1 MIDYSLYKL
10 LHVVAML
17 AFVGGL
23 LSLLLVPAEPN
34 ARSRRTLAVWVAGC
48 SAAVALVAG
57 FGLHA
62 RLGGVWQGWLMVKI
76 VAWFVIL
83 GLLIRFRARAPASS
97 ALAWLNSLAVVGV
110 AVAMAIY
117 KPF

>member
-1 MIDYSLYKL
+1 
-10 LHVVAML
+10 
-17 AFVGGL
+17 
-23 LSLLLVPAEPN
+23 
-34 ARSRRTLAVWVAGC
+34 
-48 SAAVALVAG
+48 
-57 FGLHA
+57 
-62 RLGGVWQGWLMVKI
+62 MVKI

>member
-10 LHVVAML
+10 LHVVAIL

-23 LSLLLVPAEPN
+23 LSLLLVPPVPD
-34 ARSRRTLAVWVAGC
+34 ARRRRTMALWVAGG
-48 SAAVALVAG
+48 SAVVALVAG

-62 RLGGVWQGWLMVKI
+62 RLGGIWQGWFMVKI
-76 VAWFVIL
+76 VAWVVIL
-83 GLLIRFRARAPASS
+83 GLLIRFRASAPTSP
-97 ALAWLNSLAVVGV
+97 ALAWLISLPVVGV
-110 AVAMAIY
+110 AVFMAIY

>member
-23 LSLLLVPAEPN
+23 LSLLLVPAVPD
-34 ARSRRTLAVWVAGC
+34 ARRGRTMALWVAGC

-62 RLGGVWQGWLMVKI
+62 RMGGIWQSWLTVKI

-83 GLLIRFRARAPASS
+83 GLLLRFRASAPASP
-97 ALAWLNSLAVVGV
+97 ALAWLISLPVVGV
-110 AVAMAIY
+110 AVVMAIY

>member
-1 MIDYSLYKL
+1 MIDYALYKL
-10 LHVVAML
+10 LHVVSIL

-23 LSLLLVPAEPN
+23 LSLLLVPAVPS
-34 ARSRRTLAVWVAGC
+34 ARTRRTMAVWVAGC

-76 VAWFVIL
+76 VAWLVIL
-83 GLLIRFRARAPASS
+83 GVLIRFRAGTPASP
-97 ALAWLNSLAVVGV
+97 ALAWLNSLLVVGV

>member
-10 LHVVAML
+10 LHVVAIL

-23 LSLLLVPAEPN
+23 LSLLLVPAAPN
-34 ARSRRTLAVWVAGC
+34 APSRRAMALWVAGC
-48 SAAVALVAG
+48 SAVIALVGG

-62 RLGGVWQGWLMVKI
+62 RLGGIWQGWLIVKI

-83 GLLIRFRARAPASS
+83 GLLIRFRASTPASP
-97 ALAWLNSLAVVGV
+97 ALAWLGSFAVVV
-110 AVAMAIY
+110 IAVAMAIY